1 MRLVLSDESPHPPL
15 RERGERDSRGVANC
29 RLRSQHPEAAGL
41 VLSDEMRP
49 YNAFMSS
56 AVDIGSLITRDPSIR
71 GGRPFVAGTGVT
83 VQRIATW
90 YKLGLTSEEIADRI
104 GHLTLAQIHA
114 AIAYYHAN
122 RDEIE
127 QAIAADDERAAEL
140 EAEGLPRQQ

>member
-1 MRLVLSDESPHPPL
+1 MAHGTRSGEKLRPHRAATNAYAMPGQTTRL
-15 RERGERDSRGVANC
+15 
-29 RLRSQHPEAAGL
+29 
-41 VLSDEMRP
+41 
-49 YNAFMSS
+49 YNVCMSS

-90 YKLGLTSEEIADRI
+90 YKLGLASEEIADRV

-127 QAIAADDERAAEL
+127 HAIAADDERAAEL
-140 EAEGLPRQQ
+140 EAKVLPRQQ

>member
-1 MRLVLSDESPHPPL
+1 VRRAPDSGGGEDRINWSGSLVRGTRLYNV
-15 RERGERDSRGVANC
+15 GV
-29 RLRSQHPEAAGL
+29 
-41 VLSDEMRP
+41 
-49 YNAFMSS
+49 SS

-90 YKLGLTSEEIADRI
+90 YKLGLASEEIVDRV

-127 QAIAADDERAAEL
+127 HAIAADDERAAEL
-140 EAEGLPRQQ
+140 EAEVLPRHQ

>member
-1 MRLVLSDESPHPPL
+1 MED
-15 RERGERDSRGVANC
+15 
-29 RLRSQHPEAAGL
+29 AGL
-41 VLSDEMRP
+41 VLLGETRP
-49 YNAFMSS
+49 YNALMSS
-56 AVDIGSLITRDPSIR
+56 VVDIGSLIARDPSIR
-71 GGRPFVAGTGVT
+71 GGRPFVAGTGTT
-83 VQRIATW
+83 VQRIVTW

-140 EAEGLPRQQ
+140 EAEVLPRQQYVWSS